1 MRILNQKLF
10 IFLFSTVFMVCLLS
24 PISIGMQYGDL
35 SSYNEIEHS
44 ETFPFT
50 ELNEEIKH
58 KVKLCQDLFQWKL
71 LKENARAKVYLQAFD
86 DLKNQVNL
94 SISTPPPEFV

>member
-1 MRILNQKLF
+1 MI
-10 IFLFSTVFMVCLLS
+10 CLLS

-44 ETFPFT
+44 ETVPFT

-58 KVKLCQDLFQWKL
+58 KVKICQDLFQFRMDS
-71 LKENARAKVYLQAFD
+71 EKVRSKMFMERFNDVKDQI
-86 DLKNQVNL
+86 NQ
-94 SISTPPPEFV
+94 SITTPPPEFV